1 MNTAN
6 TFGGSPRSRNGS
18 SAPGGGTGSGT
29 DGAVPVGEETATI
42 GAGVTIKGDVEAEV
56 DLQING
62 RVDGNVR
69 CGTVILDERAV
80 VTGSIV
86 AERVRVAGRVEGGI
100 EATDLALEAGAH
112 VKGDVTYSRLRISNG
127 GIFEGTMKHRSLV
140 EEPAETERLKVVNG
154 TGDPKQQQQ
163 KVHYIE

>member
-6 TFGGSPRSRNGS
+6 TFGGNPRGRNGS
-18 SAPGGGTGSGT
+18 SGAGSAGSGT
-29 DGAVPVGEETATI
+29 DGAVPADAETATI

-62 RVDGNVR
+62 RVDGDVR
-69 CGTVILDERAV
+69 CATVILDERAV

-112 VKGDVTYSRLRISNG
+112 VKGDVTYTRLRISNG
-127 GIFEGTMKHRSLV
+127 GIFEGTMKHRARA
-140 EEPAETERLKVVNG
+140 EEPAAETERLKVVNG
-154 TGDPKQQQQ
+154 TGDAPQPQR
-163 KVHYIE
+163 VHYIE